1 MALIGRGIINGN
13 FRTRS
18 VFRENSAITNP
29 LDYPATRY
37 VLTKWIHADDAW
49 IGTGSMRTTKYFPI
63 IRYAE
68 ILLGYVEAIN
78 HLSKSYTVELPA
90 INGGNNAPQSYTVER
105 IPTEIQKYF
114 NPIRNRVGL
123 PGLSDT
129 EAASDETTLDNI
141 IKREYMIEFACENR
155 RYFDVR
161 RWGIY
166 EETEKLVFMEC
177 VWEEINILIIR
188 IRFL

>member
-1 MALIGRGIINGN
+1 MG
-13 FRTRS
+13 S
-18 VFRENSAITNP
+18 
-29 LDYPATRY
+29 
-37 VLTKWIHADDAW
+37 HADDAW

-114 NPIRNRVGL
+114 NPIL
-123 PGLSDT
+123 KI
-129 EAASDETTLDNI
+129 ASVCLDYLTQKPHQMKQLWTTSSRENI
-141 IKREYMIEFACENR
+141 
-155 RYFDVR
+155 
-161 RWGIY
+161 
-166 EETEKLVFMEC
+166 
-177 VWEEINILIIR
+177 
-188 IRFL
+188 

>member
-1 MALIGRGIINGN
+1 
-13 FRTRS
+13 
-18 VFRENSAITNP
+18 
-29 LDYPATRY
+29 
-37 VLTKWIHADDAW
+37 
-49 IGTGSMRTTKYFPI
+49 MRTTKYFPI

-141 IKREYMIEFACENR
+141 IKREYMIEFACEN
-155 RYFDVR
+155 
-161 RWGIY
+161 
-166 EETEKLVFMEC
+166 LQ
-177 VWEEINILIIR
+177 IL
-188 IRFL
+188 